1 MLVILY
7 YLLWFFLDVFGVLMD
22 SKLSI
27 LLSLVDLTLFDP
39 PPDMDEPPL
48 GAIGESRMV
57 VREAERPLLL
67 KRPAPPPT
75 EGPRPPPPSKR
86 PL

>member
-1 MLVILY
+1 MMQNTKTGCFYAGDL

-39 PPDMDEPPL
+39 PPDMEEPPL
-48 GAIGESRMV
+48 GAGESRMV

-67 KRPAPPPT
+67 KSRD
-75 EGPRPPPPSKR
+75 GH
-86 PL
+86 

>member
-1 MLVILY
+1 
-7 YLLWFFLDVFGVLMD
+7 MD

-39 PPDMDEPPL
+39 PDMEEPPL
-48 GAIGESRMV
+48 GAGESRMV

-67 KRPAPPPT
+67 KRPTPPPT
-75 EGPRPPPPSKR
+75 EGPRPPPSKR